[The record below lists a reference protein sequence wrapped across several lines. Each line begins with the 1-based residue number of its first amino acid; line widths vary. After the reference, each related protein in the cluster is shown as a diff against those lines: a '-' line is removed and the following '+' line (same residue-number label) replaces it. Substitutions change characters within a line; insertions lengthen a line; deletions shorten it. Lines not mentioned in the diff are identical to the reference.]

1 LEEQLGRVED
11 PALLH
16 LSQQQQALL
25 RWQQQLNPK
34 QKQQQLVP
42 GKPNASIS
50 SGSGQA
56 AAAAAL
62 DEASGVPFTSAEQ
75 AVLALCGVDP
85 EVAAAAYAAAAG
97 DSGAAAAATAAAF
110 SAALAPK
117 TTGPRVATAAEQAAV
132 EADVFGTK
140 GRVLNDKAGA
150 RWLMQWCSRVTGSS
164 GSDDTVATAVCRM
177 LLSGA
182 FYSAA
187 SGLAALG
194 SSIAPPT
201 LSQLAR
207 SQVVLPVL
215 LLVTCRPCT
224 ALSHPVPPCTALYC
238 LCCSAGRNDDEVA
251 AELFDLLGDA
261 VFEHIGACGTG
272 RWN

>member
-1 LEEQLGRVED
+1 M
-11 PALLH
+11 
-16 LSQQQQALL
+16 
-25 RWQQQLNPK
+25 
-34 QKQQQLVP
+34 
-42 GKPNASIS
+42 
-50 SGSGQA
+50 
-56 AAAAAL
+56 
-62 DEASGVPFTSAEQ
+62 
-75 AVLALCGVDP
+75 
-85 EVAAAAYAAAAG
+85 
-97 DSGAAAAATAAAF
+97 
-110 SAALAPK
+110 
-117 TTGPRVATAAEQAAV
+117 

-224 ALSHPVPPCTALYC
+224 ALSHPVPPCPALYRPVLPVL
-238 LCCSAGRNDDEVA
+238 LCRAQR
-251 AELFDLLGDA
+251 
-261 VFEHIGACGTG
+261 
-272 RWN
+272 R

>member
-1 LEEQLGRVED
+1 MCGAAATVADAAMSYAACCHPWPQSKLLANCLCRAELEEQLGRVED

-34 QKQQQLVP
+34 QKQQLP

-50 SGSGQA
+50 SGSG
-56 AAAAAL
+56 AAAL
-62 DEASGVPFTSAEQ
+62 GDVPAAPFTSAEQ
-75 AVLALCGVDP
+75 AVLAVCGVDA

-117 TTGPRVATAAEQAAV
+117 STAPRVATAAEQAAV

-140 GRVLNDKAGA
+140 GRVLNAEAGA

-164 GSDDTVATAVCRM
+164 DRDDTLATAVCRM

-182 FYSAA
+182 SPLAA
-187 SGLAALG
+187 SRQAAL
-194 SSIAPPT
+194 SSNT
-201 LSQLAR
+201 
-207 SQVVLPVL
+207 VLPHL
-215 LLVTCRPCT
+215 LQPASNPCGFGY
-224 ALSHPVPPCTALYC
+224 PFC
-238 LCCSAGRNDDEVA
+238 L
-251 AELFDLLGDA
+251 
-261 VFEHIGACGTG
+261 
-272 RWN
+272 

>member
-1 LEEQLGRVED
+1 MEEQLGRVED

-34 QKQQQLVP
+34 QKQQKLAP
-42 GKPNASIS
+42 SAKPNASIS
-50 SGSGQA
+50 GVTSGSGPA
-56 AAAAAL
+56 AAASAAL
-62 DEASGVPFTSAEQ
+62 EEASGAPFNSAEH
-75 AVLALCGVDP
+75 AVLAVCGIDP
-85 EVAAAAYAAAAG
+85 DVAAAAYAAAAG

-117 TTGPRVATAAEQAAV
+117 ATAPRVATAAEQAAV

-182 FYSAA
+182 FS
-187 SGLAALG
+187 
-194 SSIAPPT
+194 
-201 LSQLAR
+201 
-207 SQVVLPVL
+207 
-215 LLVTCRPCT
+215 
-224 ALSHPVPPCTALYC
+224 
-238 LCCSAGRNDDEVA
+238 
-251 AELFDLLGDA
+251 
-261 VFEHIGACGTG
+261 
-272 RWN
+272 